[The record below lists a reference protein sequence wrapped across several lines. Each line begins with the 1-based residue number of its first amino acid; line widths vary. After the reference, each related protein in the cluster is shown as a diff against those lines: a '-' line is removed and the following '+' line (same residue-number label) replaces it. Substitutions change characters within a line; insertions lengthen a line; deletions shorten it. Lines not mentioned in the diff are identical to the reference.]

1 MRNVVI
7 NYIYEEA
14 KKNKNIMLLVWD
26 LGYSVVEEFQK
37 NLPQQFINI
46 GIAEQNMIGIAAG
59 LALTGKKVFCF
70 SIIPFLTMRAYEQI
84 RVDVCSQNLDV
95 NLVGVWWWFAYG
107 SLGNTHYG
115 IEDINVMKGLPNMKI
130 VAPADKYEAQLC
142 MEYVFSHTWPFFV
155 RLNRWWEPDIY
166 NEPLSLTSLE
176 WWIETK
182 SWNDVCLISTG
193 NILWTVI
200 KTAEILEKSWIST
213 QVISLP
219 LIKPMDQKAILT
231 YIQWKRWV
239 FTIEEHSSIWWLG
252 DSIASIL
259 AENSIGTKF
268 KKFGI
273 PYIFP
278 SLVGNQDYMR
288 KLVGLDEE
296 TLSKNILDI
305 LS

>member
-7 NYIYEEA
+7 NYIYQEA

-26 LGYSVVEEFQK
+26 LGYSVIEEFQK
-37 NLPQQFINI
+37 DLPEQFINI

-84 RVDVCSQNLDV
+84 RVDMCYQNLDV

-115 IEDINVMKGLPNMKI
+115 IEDINVMKGLPNMQI
-130 VAPADKYEAQLC
+130 MAPADKHEARVC
-142 MEYVFSHTWPFFV
+142 MDYLFDNKWPFFV
-155 RLNRWWEPDIY
+155 RLNRWWEADIY
-166 NEPLSLTSLE
+166 VE
-176 WWIETK
+176 WLNTVDITKGIETK
-182 SWNDVCLISTG
+182 QWKDICLVSTG

-219 LIKPMDQKAILT
+219 LIKPMDPKAILR
-231 YIQWKRWV
+231 YIQWKKWV
-239 FTIEEHSSIWWLG
+239 FTIEEHTIIWWLG
-252 DSIASIL
+252 DSIASII
-259 AENSIGTKF
+259 AEDNTNIKF

-273 PYIFP
+273 PDIFP

-288 KLVGLDEE
+288 KLVALDEE
-296 TLSKNILDI
+296 ILSKNILDI

>member
-1 MRNVVI
+1 M
-7 NYIYEEA
+7 NYLYQEA
-14 KKNKNIMLLVWD
+14 KKNKNIILLIGD

-37 NLPQQFINI
+37 NLPDQFINI
-46 GIAEQNMIGIAAG
+46 GIAEQNMAGIAAG
-59 LALTGKKVFCF
+59 LALTGKKVFCY
-70 SIIPFLTMRAYEQI
+70 SIIPFLIMRAYEQI
-84 RVDVCSQNLDV
+84 RVDVCCQNLDV
-95 NLVGVWWWFAYG
+95 TFIGVAGWFAYG

-115 IEDINVMKGLPNMKI
+115 IEDINVMKWLPNMKI
-130 VAPADKYEAQLC
+130 IAPADKYEAQVG
-142 MEYVFSHTWPFFV
+142 MDYVFSHTWPFFV

-166 NEPLSLTSLE
+166 KESLSLASLE

-182 SWNDVCLISTG
+182 SWSDVCLMSTG
-193 NILWTVI
+193 NILWTVL
-200 KTAEILEKSWIST
+200 KTAEILEKSGIST

-219 LIKPMDQKAILT
+219 LIKPMDPKAILT
-231 YIQWKRWV
+231 YIQWKKWV
-239 FTIEEHSSIWWLG
+239 FTIEEHTIIWWLG

-259 AENSIGTKF
+259 AENSMNTKF

-273 PYIFP
+273 PDIFP

>member
-1 MRNVVI
+1 MRNAVM
-7 NYIYEEA
+7 NYLYQEA
-14 KKNKNIMLLVWD
+14 KENKNIMLLVWD

-37 NLPQQFINI
+37 NLPDQFINI
-46 GIAEQNMIGIAAG
+46 GVAEQNMAGIAAG
-59 LALTGKKVFCF
+59 LALTGKKVFCY
-70 SIIPFLTMRAYEQI
+70 SIIPFLIMRAYEQI
-84 RVDVCSQNLDV
+84 RVDVCAQNLDV
-95 NLVGVWWWFAYG
+95 NFIGVAGWFAYG

-115 IEDINVMKGLPNMKI
+115 IEDINIMKGLPNMKI
-130 VAPADKYEAQLC
+130 VAPADKHEAKAC
-142 MEYVFSHTWPFFV
+142 MDYLFAKKWPFFV
-155 RLNRWWEPDIY
+155 RLNRWWEEDIY
-166 NEPLSLTSLE
+166 VDWLNTVDITQG
-176 WWIETK
+176 IETK
-182 SWNDVCLISTG
+182 PGKDVCLISTG

-219 LIKPMDQKAILT
+219 LIKPMDTQAILK
-231 YIQWKRWV
+231 YIQWKKWV
-239 FTIEEHSSIWWLG
+239 FTIEEHTIIWWLG

-259 AENSIGTKF
+259 AESSVGTKF

-273 PYIFP
+273 PDIFP